1 MAGAASASATAA
13 TARSLTGATID
24 NRGVERLNV
33 FTCALEPGF
42 GREGYGARWQRVGPL
57 IGAERIGASVYE
69 LDDGQQ
75 TFPYHFHYGVEEWL
89 LVVEGTPTL
98 RDPDGERVLRRGD
111 LVCFP
116 SGPEGAH
123 AVRGPGRI
131 VIFSTGQ
138 RPSVSVYPDSDK
150 LGVRSAGDEEPLN
163 FRRGDAVDYWEG
175 E

>member
-1 MAGAASASATAA
+1 MRRRRPRIDVESAHG
-13 TARSLTGATID
+13 TG
-24 NRGVERLNV
+24 GL
-33 FTCALEPGF
+33 
-42 GREGYGARWQRVGPL
+42 
-57 IGAERIGASVYE
+57 
-69 LDDGQQ
+69 
-75 TFPYHFHYGVEEWL
+75 
-89 LVVEGTPTL
+89 
-98 RDPDGERVLRRGD
+98 GD

-123 AVRGPGRI
+123 ALRGPGRI

-150 LGVRSAGDEEPLN
+150 VGVRAVGDEEPLN

>member
-1 MAGAASASATAA
+1 M
-13 TARSLTGATID
+13 
-24 NRGVERLNV
+24 ERFNV
-33 FTCALEPGF
+33 FSGALEPGF
-42 GREGYGARWQRVGPL
+42 EREGYGVRWQRVGPL
-57 IGAERIGASVYE
+57 VGAERIGASVYE
-69 LDDGQQ
+69 LEEGQQ
-75 TFPYHFHYGVEEWL
+75 TFPYHFHHGVEEWL
-89 LVVEGTPTL
+89 LVLDGTPTL
-98 RDPDGERVLRRGD
+98 REPGGERALRRGD

-123 AVRGPGRI
+123 ALRGPGRI

-150 LGVRSAGDEEPLN
+150 VGVRAAGDEEPLN

>member
-1 MAGAASASATAA
+1 MQ
-13 TARSLTGATID
+13 RF
-24 NRGVERLNV
+24 NV
-33 FTCALEPGF
+33 FSAAVQPGF
-42 GREGYGARWQRVGPL
+42 ERAGYGAHWQQVGPHVA
-57 IGAERIGASVYE
+57 AERIGASVYE
-69 LDDGQQ
+69 LDESQK

-89 LVVEGTPTL
+89 LVLDGTPTL
-98 RDPDGERVLRRGD
+98 RDPAGERVLRRGD

-131 VIFSTGQ
+131 VIFSTGS

-150 LGVRSAGDEEPLN
+150 IGVRAAGDEEPLN